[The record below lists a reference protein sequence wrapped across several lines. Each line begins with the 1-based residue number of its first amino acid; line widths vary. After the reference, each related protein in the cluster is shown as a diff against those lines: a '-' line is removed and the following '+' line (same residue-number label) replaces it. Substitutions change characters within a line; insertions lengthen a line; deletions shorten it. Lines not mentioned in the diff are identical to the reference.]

1 MKWKERWKF
10 FAIKWWHQRFT
21 NPLPCFVIHMVSN
34 KETQTF
40 KQTFSND
47 VLTSGVSITCVCD
60 PQGAIFNC
68 FPTNYKRRGEV
79 TASSREAS
87 VRRAEVDTDER
98 VEIILAT
105 TALVAVIAMFL
116 RCKTPDPC
124 CCMSLTFGGWASYP
138 LIFRSMH
145 MSVVK
150 LQLNSQLPTPDSQLR
165 VELELYLIIG
175 LYHHHPPYYLSD
187 LQNQV
192 N

>member
-1 MKWKERWKF
+1 
-10 FAIKWWHQRFT
+10 
-21 NPLPCFVIHMVSN
+21 MVSN

-40 KQTFSND
+40 KQTFSNE

-87 VRRAEVDTDER
+87 VRRAEVDHDER

-124 CCMSLTFGGWASYP
+124 CCMSLTFGG
-138 LIFRSMH
+138 
-145 MSVVK
+145 
-150 LQLNSQLPTPDSQLR
+150 
-165 VELELYLIIG
+165 
-175 LYHHHPPYYLSD
+175 
-187 LQNQV
+187 
-192 N
+192 

>member
-40 KQTFSND
+40 SNE

-145 MSVVK
+145 MSASIAVPGGF
-150 LQLNSQLPTPDSQLR
+150 LTI
-165 VELELYLIIG
+165 LYLMNFAVFSFTNWRSILPKMSFKWVSI
-175 LYHHHPPYYLSD
+175 LWKWE
-187 LQNQV
+187 
-192 N
+192 